1 MQEISE
7 PEYKNLTSLEEL
19 EKMKGLPLATSG
31 NAASIS
37 SIFWVMSG
45 VLYLVYYILGS
56 NIIYLTHLF
65 WTMDHVLFFLNTAI
79 NFHSNY
85 VLICPKVL
93 CYI

>member
-37 SIFWVMSG
+37 SQ
-45 VLYLVYYILGS
+45 
-56 NIIYLTHLF
+56 
-65 WTMDHVLFFLNTAI
+65 DHESCNGPTTFT
-79 NFHSNY
+79 
-85 VLICPKVL
+85 
-93 CYI
+93 

>member
-37 SIFWVMSG
+37 SDIWKRDPRRGPTVFSKRRI
-45 VLYLVYYILGS
+45 LCYYIQPL
-56 NIIYLTHLF
+56 LTTNL
-65 WTMDHVLFFLNTAI
+65 
-79 NFHSNY
+79 
-85 VLICPKVL
+85 
-93 CYI
+93 

>member
-37 SIFWVMSG
+37 SLHDDG
-45 VLYLVYYILGS
+45 ILR
-56 NIIYLTHLF
+56 LEHTHLS
-65 WTMDHVLFFLNTAI
+65 HL
-79 NFHSNY
+79 S
-85 VLICPKVL
+85 
-93 CYI
+93 